1 MVVFPNCKI
10 NIGLHIVR
18 KRTDGYHDLE
28 TIFYPLPL
36 RDALEVVKRETVP
49 IAIGMKRETED
60 VKRETADG
68 NRESANVKRQ
78 TADTD
83 TSEQAGEAEKKSEPV
98 ALHMSGLPVQGKSED
113 NLCIKAFHLL
123 QQHHPQLADID
134 MYLHKAIPMGAGLGG
149 GSADGA
155 FTLQLL
161 NEKFQ
166 LNISREKLLDYSL
179 QLGSDCPFFI
189 INKPCYATGRGELLR
204 SVQLDLSPYSFLVV
218 HPGVHINTGWA
229 FSQLTPAPSSQSL
242 IDIIQQPVTNWRSVL
257 KNDFEDP
264 VCKQHPDLQAIREKL
279 YEAGALYASMTGSGS
294 CFYGIFPKEQ
304 LPALQWPAHYAVFH
318 LKI

>member
-1 MVVFPNCKI
+1 VVVFPNCKI
-10 NIGLHIVR
+10 NIGLHVVR
-18 KRTDGYHDLE
+18 KRADGYHDLE

-36 RDALEVVKRETVP
+36 RDALEAV
-49 IAIGMKRETED
+49 KRETED
-60 VKRETADG
+60 VKRQTENPNSSNQT
-68 NRESANVKRQ
+68 SA
-78 TADTD
+78 TPD
-83 TSEQAGEAEKKSEPV
+83 TSGKEYKSV
-98 ALHMSGLPVQGKSED
+98 TLHMSGLPVQGKPED
-113 NLCIKAFHLL
+113 NLCIKAYHLL

-134 MYLHKAIPMGAGLGG
+134 LYLHKAIPMGAGLGG

-189 INKPCYATGRGELLR
+189 VNKPCYATGRGELLQA
-204 SVQLDLSPYSFLVV
+204 VQLDLSPYSFLVV
-218 HPGVHINTGWA
+218 HPGVHINTAWA

-242 IDIIQQPVTNWRSVL
+242 TDIIQQPLSSWQSVL
-257 KNDFEDP
+257 KNDFEAP
-264 VCKQHPDLQAIREKL
+264 VCKQHPDLQAIPEKL

-318 LKI
+318 L